1 MVKGDTHMP
10 DFAAIA
16 GLLGNIKSIFDFTA
30 GITGSLSGFTQG
42 QGQSPS
48 TWENIEALF
57 GSVSGS

>member
-1 MVKGDTHMP
+1 MP